1 MVGRGAISPRPDRR
15 AFLTAAGIL
24 LAAGLPLRAEAGPRL
39 AAIDWA
45 MLETATALGHMPVA
59 AAELIR
65 FRADVGVPA
74 IPDTV
79 TDLGLRGAPNFEL
92 LQLVRPTLILSSPY
106 YTRYQ
111 ARMEAIAPVLSL
123 PFYQPGAAPL
133 PKAMDALDALARQ
146 IGDPAAGGRA
156 RARADAHLDRLAARV
171 ARHAD
176 RPLALVDIGD
186 ARHLRAFGFDSLFG
200 STLTRIGLRNA
211 WSEATAFSFLA
222 PVPLERLADM
232 PDARLVIAGP
242 IPPQAQGAL
251 SRSRLWQALPQ
262 VAQGRVHHLPR
273 MNAFGGVPTALRF
286 GDLLARALEA

>member
-1 MVGRGAISPRPDRR
+1 MMSRPDRR
-15 AFLTAAGIL
+15 SFLAAGLL
-24 LAAGLPLRAEAGPRL
+24 LAAGLPSRAETAPRL

-59 AAELIR
+59 ATELIR
-65 FRADVGVPA
+65 FRADVA
-74 IPDTV
+74 IPPIPATV

-106 YTRYQ
+106 YTRYH

-123 PFYQPGAAPL
+123 PFYLPGEAPL
-133 PKAMDALDALARQ
+133 PKALGALDLLARR
-146 IGDPAAGGRA
+146 IGDPDAGTQA
-156 RARADAHLDRLAARV
+156 RAEADAHLDRLAERV

-200 STLTRIGLRNA
+200 STLTRLGLRNA

-222 PVPLERLADM
+222 PVPLERLAEM
-232 PDARLVIAGP
+232 PDARLIIAGP
-242 IPPQAQGAL
+242 IPPQARGAL
-251 SRSRLWQALPQ
+251 ARSRLWQALPQ
-262 VAQGRVHHLPR
+262 VAAGRVHQLPPI
-273 MNAFGGVPTALRF
+273 NAFGGVPAALRF
-286 GDLLARALEA
+286 GDLLADALEA

>member
-273 MNAFGGVPTALRF
+273 MNDFGGVPAALRF

>member
-24 LAAGLPLRAEAGPRL
+24 LAAGLPLRADSAPRL

-273 MNAFGGVPTALRF
+273 MNAFGGVPAALRF

>member
-123 PFYQPGAAPL
+123 PFDQPGAAPL
-133 PKAMDALDALARQ
+133 PKAMDALGALARQ

-273 MNAFGGVPTALRF
+273 MNAFGGVPAALRF

>member
-24 LAAGLPLRAEAGPRL
+24 LAAGLPLRAGAGPRL

-133 PKAMDALDALARQ
+133 PKAMDALEALARQ

-186 ARHLRAFGFDSLFG
+186 TRHLRAFGFDSLFG

-273 MNAFGGVPTALRF
+273 MNAFGGVPAALRF

>member
-171 ARHAD
+171 ARHTD

-273 MNAFGGVPTALRF
+273 MNAFGGVPAALRF

>member
-1 MVGRGAISPRPDRR
+1 VVGRGAISPRPDRR

-24 LAAGLPLRAEAGPRL
+24 LAAGLPLRAGAGPRL

-273 MNAFGGVPTALRF
+273 MNAFGGVPAALRF

>member
-156 RARADAHLDRLAARV
+156 RARAEAHLDRLAARV

-273 MNAFGGVPTALRF
+273 MNAFGGVPAALRF

>member
-1 MVGRGAISPRPDRR
+1 MVGCGAISPRPDRR

-24 LAAGLPLRAEAGPRL
+24 LAAGLPLRADSAPRL

-123 PFYQPGAAPL
+123 PFYLPGEAPL
-133 PKAMDALDALARQ
+133 PKAMDALDALAWRM
-146 IGDPAAGGRA
+146 GDPAAGTRTRA
-156 RARADAHLDRLAARV
+156 QSDAHLDRLAARV

-242 IPPQAQGAL
+242 IPPQARGAL
-251 SRSRLWQALPQ
+251 ARSRLWQALPQ
-262 VAQGRVHHLPR
+262 VAQGRVHQLPR
-273 MNAFGGVPTALRF
+273 MNAFGGVPAALRF
-286 GDLLARALEA
+286 GDLLADALDA

>member
-1 MVGRGAISPRPDRR
+1 VVGRGAISPRPDRR

-273 MNAFGGVPTALRF
+273 MNAFGGVPAALRF

>member
-24 LAAGLPLRAEAGPRL
+24 LAAGLPLRAGVGPRL

-171 ARHAD
+171 AGHAD

-200 STLTRIGLRNA
+200 STLARIGLRNA

-273 MNAFGGVPTALRF
+273 MNAFGGVPAALRF

>member
-1 MVGRGAISPRPDRR
+1 MVGRGAITPRLDRR
-15 AFLTAAGIL
+15 AFLAAAGIL
-24 LAAGLPLRAEAGPRL
+24 LAAGLPMRADTAPRL

-45 MLETATALGHMPVA
+45 MLETATALGHMPIA
-59 AAELIR
+59 AAELVR
-65 FRADVGVPA
+65 FRADVAIPA

-123 PFYQPGAAPL
+123 PFYLPNEAPL
-133 PKAMDALDALARQ
+133 PKALDALDVLARH
-146 IGDPAAGGRA
+146 IGDPATGSRA

-200 STLTRIGLRNA
+200 STLTRLGLRNA
-211 WSEATAFSFLA
+211 WSDATAFSFLA

-242 IPPQAQGAL
+242 IPPQARGAL
-251 SRSRLWQALPQ
+251 ARSRLWQALPQ
-262 VAQGRVHHLPR
+262 VAQGRVHQLPR
-273 MNAFGGVPTALRF
+273 MNAFGGVPAALRF
-286 GDLLARALEA
+286 GDLLADALDA

>member
-24 LAAGLPLRAEAGPRL
+24 LAAGLPLRAGAGPRL

-200 STLTRIGLRNA
+200 STLTHIGLRNA

-273 MNAFGGVPTALRF
+273 MNAFGGVPAALRF

>member
-133 PKAMDALDALARQ
+133 PKAMDALNALARQ

-273 MNAFGGVPTALRF
+273 MNAFGGVPAALRF

>member
-200 STLTRIGLRNA
+200 STLTHIGLRNA

-273 MNAFGGVPTALRF
+273 MNAFGGVPAALRF

>member
-24 LAAGLPLRAEAGPRL
+24 LAAGLPLRAGVGPRL

-273 MNAFGGVPTALRF
+273 MNAFGGVPAALRF

>member
-15 AFLTAAGIL
+15 AFLTAASIL
-24 LAAGLPLRAEAGPRL
+24 LAAGLPLRAGAGPRL

-111 ARMEAIAPVLSL
+111 ARMEAIAPVMSL

-273 MNAFGGVPTALRF
+273 MNAFGGVPAALRF

>member
-262 VAQGRVHHLPR
+262 VAQGRVYHLPR
-273 MNAFGGVPTALRF
+273 MNAFGGVPAALRF

>member
-171 ARHAD
+171 AGHAD

-273 MNAFGGVPTALRF
+273 MNDFGGVPAALRF

>member
-156 RARADAHLDRLAARV
+156 RERADAHLDRLAARV

-273 MNAFGGVPTALRF
+273 MNAFGGVPAALRF